1 MKIWAQVNKALYPF
15 SNRTHVLMDGP
26 GKIQRKHRG
35 DLELSFYERVLLELP
50 RDKVRRFVYPIGSDP
65 EPEEAEF
72 AKWRRLLLGTARRI
86 LVREQVQQI
95 KNLPHLPGTGRGI
108 NENTQTEILRTFEV
122 LKENRTAR
130 QAVTILAER
139 HGYTERNVWK
149 ILSRMRKAPG

>member
-1 MKIWAQVNKALYPF
+1 MHISSAFPFRGYFMGSFRTARRSMKIWAQVNKALYPF

-86 LVREQVQQI
+86 
-95 KNLPHLPGTGRGI
+95 
-108 NENTQTEILRTFEV
+108 
-122 LKENRTAR
+122 
-130 QAVTILAER
+130 
-139 HGYTERNVWK
+139 
-149 ILSRMRKAPG
+149 